1 MSKCE
6 VKEIF
11 RILDTLFVDEINKLL
26 KTVGDVGEKFKEKEF
41 GIVSQ
46 EKKDKAIEK
55 LVSSIKKI
63 EKMLNQEEYKGIFIE
78 GDFLE
83 QEDNDE

>member
-83 QEDNDE
+83 HDG